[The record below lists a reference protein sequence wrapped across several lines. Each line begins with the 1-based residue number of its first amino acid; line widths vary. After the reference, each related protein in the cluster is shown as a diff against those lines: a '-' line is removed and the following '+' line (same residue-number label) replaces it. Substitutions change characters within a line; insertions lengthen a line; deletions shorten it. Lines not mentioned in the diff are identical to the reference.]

1 MALATAGFTLGI
13 GHVNSLLPHEE
24 TIPAHVRQLA
34 FEIER
39 DGVQKDP
46 IIIDKESGTVLDG
59 MHRLAAFGELNV
71 ENAVVCSVDYS
82 SKAVALKRWARV
94 YRASAGDSLAEAI
107 AAIGNLRKSTSAE
120 ALSALERQDAGI
132 AVLTSGAAYVSR
144 GTATLGEAMEAVG
157 AFDRLSEDRRWG
169 RRFVP
174 EDEVD
179 VPLQETGSFVLLVRR
194 LTKGDVVAAARTG
207 KLFPCKTSMHVID
220 PRPVAVDFP
229 IKELGSA
236 TTATLRARLGRHGG
250 RLAPPGTF
258 YEGRMYKERLL
269 LLDQD

>member
-1 MALATAGFTLGI
+1 MVLATAGFALGI
-13 GHVNSLLPHEE
+13 RPVSSLLPHEE

-34 FEIER
+34 SDIKR

-46 IIIDKESGTVLDG
+46 IIIDKDSGTVLDG
-59 MHRLAAFGELNV
+59 MHRLAAFGELGV

-82 SKAVALKRWARV
+82 SRAVGLRRWARV
-94 YRASAGDSLAEAI
+94 YRLSAGDSPAGAIAAFGNLKKSTLAEAF
-107 AAIGNLRKSTSAE
+107 SE
-120 ALSALERQDAGI
+120 LERKDAGFAI
-132 AVLTSGAAYVSR
+132 LTSGAAYLSR
-144 GTATLGEAMEAVG
+144 GGLNVGDAMGAVV
-157 AFDRLSEDRRWG
+157 AFDRLSEDRRWE

-179 VPLQETGSFVLLVRR
+179 VPLQDAGNIVLLVRR
-194 LTKGDVVAAARTG
+194 LAKDDVVAAAKTG
-207 KLFPCKTSMHVID
+207 RLFPCKTSMHVID

-229 IKELGSA
+229 IRELDSA
-236 TTATLRARLGRHGG
+236 TTAILRERLGKHGG
-250 RLAPPGTF
+250 RLEPPGTV